1 MLKSFTVTNF
11 LSINEC
17 TFSFDNSCENFI
29 NEEGF
34 KAFFI
39 LKFLITL
46 SEQKPELV
54 ALINNEIRPNPL
66 KALSFELKSIYNGY
80 NYDYKITINQNCI
93 IGEIFKINDS
103 LIFERTSSD
112 IILNNEPITWNCP
125 NQNHKVFLDACAVND
140 QVNNNFLYTFKE
152 NILGLTNFCK
162 NPLDDD
168 ITKLFSGESSSITS
182 LIKNILIIDE
192 YYNFDDDVCKLNN
205 ILRKHNLNNH
215 FFNQFD
221 LRLQTFLKLN
231 INLTWLVMIGG
242 GTLFLNDNYLC
253 YQSYLKKFIDENNT
267 IQIIFLKN

>member
-17 TFSFDNSCENFI
+17 TYSFDNSCENYI
-29 NEEGF
+29 NEEGL

-54 ALINNEIRPNPL
+54 TLINNEIRPNPL
-66 KALSFELKSIYNGY
+66 KPIIFSLNAFYNEN
-80 NYDYKITINQNCI
+80 NYEYLIEINQNCI
-93 IGEIFKINDS
+93 TSEVLKINNF
-103 LIFERTSSD
+103 LIFNRSISG

-140 QVNNNFLYTFKE
+140 QANNNFLYSFKE
-152 NILGLTNFCK
+152 NILGLTKFCK

-168 ITKLFSGESSSITS
+168 INKLFSGEASSITS
-182 LIKNILIIDE
+182 LIKNILIINE
-192 YYNFDDDVCKLNN
+192 YYDFDDDINQLNN
-205 ILRKHNLNNH
+205 ILLKNNFDISFKSLDLNLKN
-215 FFNQFD
+215 
-221 LRLQTFLKLN
+221 FLKLN

-242 GTLFLNDNYLC
+242 GTLFLDHNYYI
-253 YQSYLKKFIDENNT
+253 YQAYLNKYLENNQM
-267 IQIIFLKN
+267 IQIIFLND